1 MKIFVANLYF
11 LVLWR
16 NEKGDFYDTL
26 CAKSVADTEQDT
38 LALDAGDECKA
49 TYKGK
54 RYDAVILAKGE

>member
-26 CAKSVADTEQDT
+26 CAKSVADTERDT
-38 LALDAGDECKA
+38 LVLDAGDECKA
-49 TYKGK
+49 TYKGIK
-54 RYDAVILAKGE
+54 YDAVILAKGE